1 MVGVMG
7 KNENT
12 WWCKCRR
19 RKHQNGEWCCV
30 DEARKKR
37 AQRVLEK
44 EALAA
49 KSEKERAATLAA
61 SQN

>member
-1 MVGVMG
+1 ME
-7 KNENT
+7 KNEDT

-19 RKHQNGEWCCV
+19 RKHREGEWCCV

-37 AQRVLEK
+37 TQRVLEK

-49 KSEKERAATLAA
+49 KTEKENTLLNPRL
-61 SQN
+61 S